1 MLARPPS
8 DGEEGLGK
16 TMTVTEA
23 VEAQNDTPEEAA
35 FRAEARAFLE
45 ANAQPRRELS
55 PWHVNFHTDPEA
67 ARAEFEHGRAWQKTL
82 FDHGFAGLTYP
93 VEYGGR
99 GGQAWHERI
108 YREEAAQFDAS
119 SGFVA
124 ATIAM
129 LGPTLT
135 KHGTDEQKRELLP
148 RLLSG
153 EHAYCQLFSEP
164 GAGSDLAG
172 LACKAVRDGDEFVV
186 TGQKV
191 WNSAAQFCNRGMLL
205 VRTDPDMP
213 KHRGITFLLVDMD
226 RPGIE
231 VRPLVQATGAAH
243 FNEVF
248 LESVRIPVANVL
260 GAIDEGWGP
269 ARTVMSNESAFIGGG
284 QGGSHDRLLTL
295 ARRFGRADDPIVRQE
310 LARNYTRERL
320 LAVMGERILAAV
332 RERKVP
338 PMDPSILKLFI
349 AQNKVVSGNLAVA
362 LAGPAGVV
370 TIDETSP
377 WIQAELVNR
386 YGISIGGGTNE
397 VQRNNLAE
405 RALGLPR
412 EPRTD
417 HQLPWKDIPRS

>member
-1 MLARPPS
+1 
-8 DGEEGLGK
+8 
-16 TMTVTEA
+16 MTVAEA
-23 VEAQNDTPEEAA
+23 PTAASTDTPEQGE
-35 FRAEARAFLE
+35 FRAEVRAFLE
-45 ANAQPRRELS
+45 AHAQPKREVS
-55 PWHVNFHTDPEA
+55 PWHVNFHTNPDD
-67 ARAEFEHGRAWQKTL
+67 ARREFETGRAWQKTL
-82 FDHGFAGLTYP
+82 FEHRLAGLTYP
-93 VEYGGR
+93 TEYGGR

-108 YREEAAQFDAS
+108 YREEAANFDVS

-129 LGPTLT
+129 LGPTLV
-135 KHGTDEQKRELLP
+135 KHGTEEQRRELLP
-148 RLLSG
+148 KLLSG

-172 LACKAVRDGDEFVV
+172 LACRAVRDGDEFVV

-205 VRTDPDMP
+205 VRTDPDVP
-213 KHRGITFLLVDMD
+213 KHKGITFVLVDMD
-226 RPGIE
+226 LPGIE

-248 LESVRIPVANVL
+248 LEEVRVPVASVL
-260 GAIDEGWGP
+260 GAIDEGWAP

-284 QGGSHDRLLTL
+284 QGVSIHARLMLLADRHG
-295 ARRFGRADDPIVRQE
+295 RRSDPLVRQE
-310 LARNYTRERL
+310 LARHYSRERL
-320 LAVMGERILAAV
+320 LDIMGARILAAV

-349 AQNKVVSGNLAVA
+349 AQNKVLSGNLGVA

-370 TIDETSP
+370 SLDETSP
-377 WIQAELVNR
+377 WIHAELVNR

-417 HQLPWKDIPRS
+417 HELPWRDVPRS